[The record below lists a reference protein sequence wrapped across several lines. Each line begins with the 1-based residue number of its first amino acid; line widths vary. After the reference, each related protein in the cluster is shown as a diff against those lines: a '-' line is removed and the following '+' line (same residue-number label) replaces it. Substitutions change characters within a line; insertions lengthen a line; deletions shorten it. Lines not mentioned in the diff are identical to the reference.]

1 MGKEERDKTA
11 ELMIKEEE
19 RGSTAEEN
27 RAGEYPEWKG
37 RRGRPESQ
45 VKKETDQDS
54 QNKEKIYTEENDREQ
69 DAMIE
74 DTAEEGADKGSW
86 RRSRRRRDDRKK
98 KAKKG
103 NHAVRAFLRILQHAA
118 LAAMAVS
125 VFIVAIGSTVRVEGF
140 HSQYGFNMYTMN
152 QKQKYEESELFDN
165 IFGYAAADII
175 RHGVVSG
182 QLETDGVFDGRKVID
197 VTAHNYRDIGLPER
211 YVTASYYLE
220 DLLKWQNYGFE
231 WTGTEMTGAQARNFL
246 ADRTRV
252 TVIDPDSKY
261 YNTSDASYLKSD
273 VESYTFVDDVSSNQL
288 WVDADDT
295 DGFVDDYR
303 PARLEISE
311 EEAVSNISVPEEDEA
326 ENIGDSEAKTTYNVL
341 VNRYKTADGKNL
353 EEYVS
358 DWDLYY
364 DLCHNVQYA
373 AKSLS
378 YNYNE
383 YLEAQ
388 RYYSRDNS
396 NVRYLIRKT
405 VGENTQIY
413 TNLEEEQD
421 LESILSFAEEQDA
434 EDDAALPSAGRY
446 IYYSPADM
454 SYMTNTSIDEE
465 TIRRILQEYDYAYPE
480 TVEIWIGVDTSYP
493 AEDAFTQGRAGFN
506 NYQPYFMQWIAVA
519 FCAGILYLILLCYL
533 TFVTGKDAD
542 REGRMY
548 IRLTSF
554 DRIPTEIML
563 LLGFGMAILIAWVL
577 IVAVEL
583 LNLNIAAVLSY
594 DTVANAQWFKGALF
608 AAVFAVDTVAMFFFY
623 SLVRRLRARTLWK
636 NSYLCRIYHLLK
648 SCALQMYD
656 NSDIVL
662 RTCVPYG
669 LFLLFNL
676 LMMVWAIDTTAPFGI
691 LVLVFIT
698 MAVDVA
704 VGHLLY
710 QNAKEQQQ
718 IVKGIE
724 TIANGQLEHQV
735 KTEKLHGDN
744 LTLAHSVNSIGKG
757 IKEAVEISMKDER
770 MKADLITNVSHDIK
784 TPLTSIINYVD
795 LIKRE
800 RIDNEKVQNYIKVLD
815 EKSQRLKQL
824 TDDLVEASK
833 ITSGNISLHFEQIN
847 LTELMNQTIGEFSE
861 KFEMK
866 NLTTVMNV
874 RVKNA
879 VIEADSR
886 RIWRVM
892 ENLFNNIYK
901 YAMEGTRV
909 YLSIE
914 DMPDKKKFIVI
925 SIKNISAS
933 PLNCNP
939 DELTERFIRGD
950 VSRTTEGSGLG
961 LSIAKNLTEAQKGT
975 FEIQLDGDLFKV
987 ILTFPKAK
995 GEKNA

>member
-1 MGKEERDKTA
+1 MGKEEKEKTA
-11 ELMIKEEE
+11 DLITEDDSREMTAAGERTAAEEPEKEE
-19 RGSTAEEN
+19 TA
-27 RAGEYPEWKG
+27 
-37 RRGRPESQ
+37 
-45 VKKETDQDS
+45 
-54 QNKEKIYTEENDREQ
+54 DR
-69 DAMIE
+69 
-74 DTAEEGADKGSW
+74 AEEGGDKEG
-86 RRSRRRRDDRKK
+86 RGRRREQKNGRKK
-98 KAKKG
+98 KAKKA
-103 NHAVRAFLRILQHAA
+103 NHAARTFLRILQHASLA
-118 LAAMAVS
+118 LMVVS
-125 VFIVAIGSTVRVEGF
+125 VFIVAIGSSVRVEGF
-140 HSQYGFNMYTMN
+140 RSKYGFNMYSMDR
-152 QKQKYEESELFDN
+152 KQKYEESELFDN

-182 QLETDGVFDGRKVID
+182 QLESEGSFDGRKVID
-197 VTAHNYRDIGLPER
+197 VTAYNYRDIGLPER

-231 WTGTEMTGAQARNFL
+231 WSGTEMTAAQAQDFL

-288 WVDADDT
+288 IDDT
-295 DGFVDDYR
+295 EDPDGFVDDYR
-303 PARLEISE
+303 PAKMEVTVSE
-311 EEAVSNISVPEEDEA
+311 DGEVSSTVSVLSEVEDDH
-326 ENIGDSEAKTTYNVL
+326 DSGEKDTYNVMI
-341 VNRYKTADGKNL
+341 NRYKTTEGKNL

-373 AKSLS
+373 AQSLS
-378 YNYNE
+378 YNYTE
-383 YLEAQ
+383 YLEAK
-388 RYYSRDNS
+388 RYYSIRNS
-396 NVRYLIRKT
+396 NVRYLICKT

-421 LESILSFAEEQDA
+421 IESLLSFADTEEEAQG
-434 EDDAALPSAGRY
+434 ETFLRAGKY

-454 SYMTNTSIDEE
+454 TYETNTSITEE
-465 TIRRILQEYDYAYPE
+465 TIRQILQEYDYAYPE
-480 TVEIWIGVDTSYP
+480 TVEIWVGVDTSYP
-493 AEDAFTQGRAGFN
+493 ADDAFTQGRAGFD
-506 NYQPYFMQWIAVA
+506 NYQPYFMQWIVLALG
-519 FCAGILYLILLCYL
+519 AGVLYFVLLCYL

-542 REGRMY
+542 KEGRTY

-554 DRIPTEIML
+554 DKIPTEIMF
-563 LLGFGMAILIAWVL
+563 LLGFGMMILIAWVM
-577 IVAVEL
+577 IVAAEL
-583 LNLNIAAVLSY
+583 LNLNALSILSY
-594 DTVANAQWFKGALF
+594 DTVAHAQWFQGALF
-608 AAVFAVDTVAMFFFY
+608 ATVFVVDVVAMFFFY
-623 SLVRRLRARTLWK
+623 SLVRRWRAKTLWK
-636 NSYLCRIYHLLK
+636 NSYLCRLFKLLK
-648 SCALQMYD
+648 RGALLLYD
-656 NSDIVL
+656 NSNIVL
-662 RTCVPYG
+662 RTCIPYG
-669 LFLLFNL
+669 VFLLFNL
-676 LMMVWAIDTTAPFGI
+676 LMCIWAFGSDGFGM
-691 LVLVFIT
+691 LLALFTV
-698 MAVDVA
+698 MAVDIA

-710 QNAKEQQQ
+710 KNAKEQQQ

-735 KTEKLHGDN
+735 KTDKLHGDN

-800 RIDNEKVQNYIKVLD
+800 RIDNEKVKNYIKVLD

-861 KFEMK
+861 KFEQK

-975 FEIQLDGDLFKV
+975 FEINLDGDLFKV
-987 ILTFPKAK
+987 LLTFPKAK
-995 GEKNA
+995 EEKKA

>member
-1 MGKEERDKTA
+1 MRREEKNRGVDLQGDDRNLQGTGPGEEGTEEESRKQERQQGQGEEEGRLLEEMEERETGKRTEGDS
-11 ELMIKEEE
+11 
-19 RGSTAEEN
+19 RNHN
-27 RAGEYPEWKG
+27 RNNKNG
-37 RRGRPESQ
+37 RKQ
-45 VKKETDQDS
+45 KVK
-54 QNKEKIYTEENDREQ
+54 R
-69 DAMIE
+69 
-74 DTAEEGADKGSW
+74 
-86 RRSRRRRDDRKK
+86 
-98 KAKKG
+98 G
-103 NHAVRAFLRILQHAA
+103 NHAVRAFLRILQHLS
-118 LAAMAVS
+118 LAIMAVS
-125 VFIVAIGSTVRVEGF
+125 LFIVAIGSTVRVDGF
-140 HSQYGFNMYTMN
+140 RSRYSFNMYSMN
-152 QKQKYEESELFDN
+152 QRQSYEDSELFDN
-165 IFGYAAADII
+165 IFGYAVADII
-175 RHGVVSG
+175 RHGVISS
-182 QLETDGVFDGRKVID
+182 QLENNGEFDGSKIID
-197 VTAHNYRDIGLPER
+197 VTAYNYRDDGLPER
-211 YVTASYYLE
+211 YVTANYHLE
-220 DLLKWQNYGFE
+220 DLLKWENYGFE
-231 WTGTEMTGAQARNFL
+231 WTTTEMTAAQAQNFL

-252 TVIDPDSKY
+252 TVIDPESKY
-261 YNTSDASYLKSD
+261 YNTSDANYLKSD
-273 VESYTFVDDVSSNQL
+273 VESYTFTDDVSSNQL
-288 WVDADDT
+288 WVETDDM

-303 PARLEISE
+303 PAKLEITVAG
-311 EEAVSNISVPEEDEA
+311 EEAVTESAEGIAEADVSVDD
-326 ENIGDSEAKTTYNVL
+326 GSKSRYNVMI
-341 VNRYKTADGKNL
+341 NRYKTAEDKNL

-358 DWDLYY
+358 DWDLYD

-378 YNYNE
+378 YNYSE
-383 YLEAQ
+383 YLEAK
-388 RYYSRDNS
+388 RYYNINNT
-396 NVRYLIRKT
+396 NVRYIIIKT

-421 LESILSFAEEQDA
+421 IESVLSM
-434 EDDAALPSAGRY
+434 EDSEDNVGESSFLQPGKY
-446 IYYSPADM
+446 IYYSPSDM
-454 SYMTNTSIDEE
+454 TYRTNTSITEE
-465 TIRRILQEYDYAYPE
+465 TIRQILQGYDYAYPE
-480 TVEIWIGVDTSYP
+480 TVKIWIGVDTSYP
-493 AEDAFTQGRAGFN
+493 TDDVFTQGRSGFE

-519 FCAGILYLILLCYL
+519 LGTGILYLVLLCYL

-542 REGRMY
+542 KDGKPY

-554 DRIPTEIML
+554 DRVPTEIML
-563 LLGFGMAILIAWVL
+563 LLGLGAAILIVWAM
-577 IVAVEL
+577 IVVTEL
-583 LNLNIAAVLSY
+583 LGLDAISLGSGDTIAH
-594 DTVANAQWFKGALF
+594 AQWFEVFLF
-608 AAVFAVDTVAMFFFY
+608 AGMFVLDAVAMFFFY
-623 SLVRRLRARTLWK
+623 SLIRRWRAKTLWK
-636 NSYLCRIYHLLK
+636 NSYLCRFARGVK
-648 SCALQMYD
+648 RFALRMYD
-656 NSDIVL
+656 NSNIVL
-662 RTCVPYG
+662 RTCIPYG
-669 LFLLFNL
+669 IFLMFNL
-676 LMMVWAIDTTAPFGI
+676 LMMICAFWAGDGVGMLAA
-691 LVLVFIT
+691 LVIII
-698 MAVDVA
+698 AVDIA

-710 QNAKEQQQ
+710 QNAKEQQE

-724 TIANGQLEHQV
+724 IIADGQLEHQV
-735 KTEKLHGDN
+735 RTEKLHGDN

-861 KFEMK
+861 KFEQK

-874 RVKNA
+874 HVKKA
-879 VIEADSR
+879 IIEADSR

-914 DMPDKKKFIVI
+914 DMPDKKKYLVI

-995 GEKNA
+995 EEKKM